1 MWLPA
6 VPDKKCRLSTSP
18 IRPLRRI
25 SPIPPIE
32 TKFDRKVRAS
42 SRDFDHFP
50 YFIGFWRPFP
60 VFPSLKSSPEFAR
73 LHLSSTEFDAIRS
86 RSNPIIPPRR
96 ADEISPRILLKLS
109 TNHFLKTTL
118 SPLRRRTLKANN
130 EPPRISPHR
139 LMAAGA
145 IRINSFQDVKDHLSS
160 SGFAF

>member
-1 MWLPA
+1 M
-6 VPDKKCRLSTSP
+6 
-18 IRPLRRI
+18 
-25 SPIPPIE
+25 
-32 TKFDRKVRAS
+32 
-42 SRDFDHFP
+42 
-50 YFIGFWRPFP
+50 
-60 VFPSLKSSPEFAR
+60 
-73 LHLSSTEFDAIRS
+73 SSTEFDAIRS

-96 ADEISPRILLKLS
+96 ADDINPRILLKLS

-160 SGFAF
+160 SGFVFLKFMRATSRGMGFSPFHGLHSHTAPSSKIAKLKAMMATLVSGNSTLISSPSTKQINDIKVHR